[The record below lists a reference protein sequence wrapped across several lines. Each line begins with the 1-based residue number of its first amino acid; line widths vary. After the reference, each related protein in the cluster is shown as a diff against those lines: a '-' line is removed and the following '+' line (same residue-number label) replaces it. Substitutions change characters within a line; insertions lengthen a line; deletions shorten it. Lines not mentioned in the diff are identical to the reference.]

1 MDIEKVAQDRYRL
14 RSHDHIMT
22 VSAQDLLDVM
32 DWVLLRAT
40 ELRKEAEQ
48 AEPPSHDDIHT
59 VEAYRREAEA
69 RIADAIA
76 RNQAMEL
83 APNEIE
89 AEQEDEDTRK
99 YMEHHYLGG
108 E

>member
-1 MDIEKVAQDRYRL
+1 MMEVEKVAQGRYRL
-14 RSHDHIMT
+14 RSHGQVMT
-22 VSAQDLLDVM
+22 VSSQDLLDVNEWALQHM
-32 DWVLLRAT
+32 R
-40 ELRKEAEQ
+40 ELE
-48 AEPPSHDDIHT
+48 S
-59 VEAYRREAEA
+59 EA

>member
-1 MDIEKVAQDRYRL
+1 MDVEKVAQDRYRL

-48 AEPPSHDDIHT
+48 SH
-59 VEAYRREAEA
+59 
-69 RIADAIA
+69 
-76 RNQAMEL
+76 
-83 APNEIE
+83 
-89 AEQEDEDTRK
+89 EDEDTRK
-99 YMEHHYLGG
+99 YMEHHYLGSADDEG
-108 E
+108 EAEAAERVRRYNQEMDERNRIAHENRDKPWLPGVE

>member
-1 MDIEKVAQDRYRL
+1 
-14 RSHDHIMT
+14 MT
-22 VSAQDLLDVM
+22 VSSQDLLDVNEWALQHM
-32 DWVLLRAT
+32 R
-40 ELRKEAEQ
+40 ELE
-48 AEPPSHDDIHT
+48 S
-59 VEAYRREAEA
+59 EA